1 MSSLAWPLQRNT
13 IRRQL
18 PNNAFGAVRNGG
30 TRNHAGWDLYALPLT
45 TCYAVADG
53 VIFKVK
59 YSTTYGNMVLLAFS
73 HGDRTVYATYCHLS
87 FAFVRDGERVARS
100 QPIGTTGNT
109 GNASNMNGEDQHL
122 HFEIRTIPW
131 PASGLGG
138 RIDPAQLYGRAPINT
153 TIVQGHGAKP
163 PVTGVTG
170 LRVPGYN
177 VLP

>member
-1 MSSLAWPLQRNT
+1 MPTLAWPLQRNT

-18 PNNAFGAVRNGG
+18 PNNTFGAVRNGG

-53 VIFKVK
+53 VIVDARRSDSYGKMLLLEFK
-59 YSTTYGNMVLLAFS
+59 
-73 HGDRTVYATYCHLS
+73 HGGRTLYAAYCHLS
-87 FAFVRDGERVARS
+87 FFYVHSGDAVARS
-100 QPIGTTGNT
+100 QPIGATGNT
-109 GNASNMNGEDQHL
+109 GNASSMQGEDQHL
-122 HFEIRTIPW
+122 HFEIRTIKYPS
-131 PASGLGG
+131 SGLGG

-163 PVTGVTG
+163 PTTGITG
-170 LRVPGYN
+170 LRFPGYN

>member
-1 MSSLAWPLQRNT
+1 MPTLAWPLQRNT

-18 PNNAFGAVRNGG
+18 PNNTFGAVRNGG

-53 VIFKVK
+53 VIADAR
-59 YSTTYGNMVLLAFS
+59 YSQSYGNLILLAFK
-73 HGDRTVYATYCHLS
+73 HRDRTLYAAYCHLS
-87 FAFVRDGERVARS
+87 FFFVRKGDAVARS

-109 GNASNMNGEDQHL
+109 GNASNMMGEDQHL
-122 HFEIRTIPW
+122 HFEIRTTPW
-131 PASGLGG
+131 PPSGLGG

-163 PVTGVTG
+163 PTSGVTG
-170 LRVPGYN
+170 LRARDYN